1 MTTQDYRVE
10 LDAYHGPLDLLL
22 FLVKRHEI
30 DLYDI
35 PIATL
40 TDQYLEHL
48 RDIQRI
54 DMDVAGEFLLM
65 AATLV
70 EIKSQMLLPRPEEAE
85 GEESDALSE
94 LDPRYELVQQ
104 LLAYKAYKDAAHQL
118 DDRRDEWQRRF
129 AHTPARP
136 RPRNDAQTNSDAEDA
151 EEIEFDLE
159 DANVMDLCEAFGR
172 LLESIGRRP
181 RRHEVSYDE
190 TPIGLHAADILD
202 RVTSL
207 GEGGKLS
214 LQEIFVGRRGRSE
227 MIGLFL
233 ATLELVNQKKVKVKQ
248 DRIKGEIFLVL
259 PTEEDIKLN
268 DPDRQPDWRDP
279 ETGEVEYAWPNE
291 EVRQRAERRA
301 AIRAKR
307 RFAKPGE
314 DVEEDDVID
323 LDEVDSD
330 EDEFNVADEEEQT

>member
-22 FLVKRHEI
+22 YLVKRHEI

-35 PIATL
+35 PIAQL
-40 TDQYLEHL
+40 TDQYLEYL
-48 RDIQRI
+48 QDIQRI
-54 DMDVAGEFLLM
+54 DMDLAGEFLLM

-70 EIKSQMLLPRPEEAE
+70 EVKSQMLLPRPEQAE
-85 GEESDALSE
+85 GEDAADGISE

-104 LLAYKAYKDAAHQL
+104 LLAYKAYKDAANQL
-118 DDRRDEWQRRF
+118 DDRMTDWGQRF
-129 AHTPARP
+129 AHTPAKLSKKSA
-136 RPRNDAQTNSDAEDA
+136 NGDDAENA
-151 EEIEFDLE
+151 EEMDFDLE
-159 DANVMDLCEAFGR
+159 DANVMDLCEAFNR
-172 LLESIGRRP
+172 LLDSIGKRP
-181 RRHEVSYDE
+181 VRHEVSYDE

-202 RVTSL
+202 RLTNL
-207 GEGGKLS
+207 GEAGKLS
-214 LQEIFVGRRGRSE
+214 LQELFVGRRGRSE

-233 ATLELVNQKKVKVKQ
+233 ATLELVNQKKVQVKQ

-259 PTEEDIKLN
+259 PSAEDIALN

-291 EVRQRAERRA
+291 EVRLRAERRA
-301 AIRAKR
+301 AVRAKR

-314 DVEEDDVID
+314 DVEEDDIID
-323 LDEVDSD
+323 LDEVDD
-330 EDEFNVADEEEQT
+330 EDDDFNVEDEEA